1 MKEDIKEQIRDKLS
15 LCRALLCI
23 AEDDQDINEVSDLLG
38 EAMALLG
45 DPEGELNWY
54 EVTDGV
60 TRETT
65 DDWHIAVEAVTEW
78 HHGLMDESPEKEFP
92 EPMEIFK
99 YVLQG
104 PPDVERLNALIEAWE
119 KELIDC
125 YGYINFPV
133 RVRMVSETDA
143 RSVPR

>member
-1 MKEDIKEQIRDKLS
+1 MNEEIKKQIRDKLS
-15 LCRALLCI
+15 VCAGLLCV
-23 AEDDQDINEVSDLLG
+23 AATEADFNEVIDLIG

-45 DPEGELNWY
+45 EPLNWY
-54 EVTDGV
+54 EVTDGI
-60 TRETT
+60 TRVTT
-65 DDWHIAVEAVTEW
+65 DDWYTAIEAITDW
-78 HHGLMDESPEKEFP
+78 HLSLSDDAPDKEFP

-125 YGYINFPV
+125 YGYIRFPV
-133 RVRMVSETDA
+133 HVKRISETDA